1 MTASERPRG
10 QEHIPD
16 YPKAWIWMRVSQT
29 VTSLVVLFLS
39 IHALEEFHVPTGL
52 QVVMIVISAST
63 VGVSILLIIAQF
75 ASPRMFRW
83 WTPLISDCA
92 VVVAWAVSVPLL
104 IEQTSDLVV
113 KRGTVHGSGDN
124 PVGHR
129 HDGSN
134 PIPTNHVDTIYA
146 IGAMGCLE
154 TALFFWSWV
163 VDSIVINRHRKAGLP
178 CQPLKKRASF
188 AEGPQTRSMKV
199 SPPTKPRTKKPRKGL
214 GTVFGSVSD
223 GGAGG
228 GGGGYD
234 RGGCD
239 GRGGGGG
246 GCDGG

>member
-1 MTASERPRG
+1 MTPPERPRG

-16 YPKAWIWMRVSQT
+16 YPKAWIWMRVFQI

-39 IHALEEFHVPTGL
+39 IHALEEFHVPTDL

-75 ASPRMFRW
+75 ASPRIFRY

-92 VVVAWAVSVPLL
+92 VFVAWAVSAPLL
-104 IEQTSDLVV
+104 IEDVSDLVA

-134 PIPTNHVDTIYA
+134 PIPTNHVDTLYA

-154 TALFFWSWV
+154 IGLFFLSWV

-178 CQPLKKRASF
+178 CRPVKRRASF
-188 AEGPQTRSMKV
+188 ADGSQTRSMKV
-199 SPPTKPRTKKPRKGL
+199 SPPMKPRTKKPRRGL
-214 GTVFGSVSD
+214 SAIFGFGSD

-228 GGGGYD
+228 GGGYD
-234 RGGCD
+234 GGCD
-239 GRGGGGG
+239 GGGGG
-246 GCDGG
+246 GSGGCDGG